1 MTETAYPG
9 AIAMVKIDGTKIRLL
24 REQQGLTQLYVA
36 TVVQVTTDT
45 ISRWENKKY
54 PTIKKE
60 NGLKLAEALGVTLDD
75 IVESIAIESDEIP
88 ALPETAP
95 LPADHP
101 HRRPLAQIWPLL
113 VLTTTLLAVIAAF
126 AWYYLSSTAQ
136 PAIIA
141 TRILPKRCTI
151 GQPFPVI
158 IEVSGIADKPV
169 AIIIKENFP
178 KTAKIKKIIP
188 SLASANLKEPVLKW
202 LHKAEGPSRFAY
214 SVTLS
219 ADSTGDNLFSGT
231 IASGNEAQREHAIG
245 GASTIAIGPHHWADS
260 NGDNVINDAEILTV
274 YEQFGDIEA
283 LGIDLDLIEEIW
295 LGSGYSW
302 NEKKSIYTILP

>member
-1 MTETAYPG
+1 MTDTAYPG

-60 NGLKLAEALGVTLDD
+60 NGLKLAEALGVNLED
-75 IVESIAIESDEIP
+75 IVEAIVTPGEAATQTPIETTPWQVP
-88 ALPETAP
+88 ARNRLS
-95 LPADHP
+95 
-101 HRRPLAQIWPLL
+101 QIWPLL
-113 VLTTTLLAVIAAF
+113 ILTAILLIVIAAF
-126 AWYYLSSTAQ
+126 AWFYLASTAT
-136 PAIIA
+136 PSIVAK
-141 TRILPKRCTI
+141 RILPQRCTI

-158 IEVSGIADKPV
+158 IEVGGITDKPV
-169 AIIIKENFP
+169 ALIIKEYLPNA
-178 KTAKIKKIIP
+178 AKIKKSLP
-188 SLASANLKEPVLKW
+188 SVASNNLKEPVLKW

-214 SVTLS
+214 SLVLS
-219 ADSTGDNLFSGT
+219 AELTKDDLFTGT
-231 IASGNEAQREHAIG
+231 IASGNQAQQEQAIAGASSLAIG
-245 GASTIAIGPHHWADS
+245 THHWADS

-302 NEKKSIYTILP
+302 NEKKSTYTILP